1 MNVSPHHQHPTKYP
15 WPGMASRLMVIV
27 AVVVILLIGFVLI
40 ADPFGNEND
49 EADTTALRATAAQG
63 I

>member
-15 WPGMASRLMVIV
+15 WPGMASRLIVIV

-40 ADPFGNEND
+40 ADPLGNEND

>member
-15 WPGMASRLMVIV
+15 WPGMASRLIVIV
-27 AVVVILLIGFVLI
+27 ALVVVLFIGFLLI
-40 ADPFGNEND
+40 ADPFGNAN
-49 EADTTALRATAAQG
+49 EADDSTALRAIAAHR

>member
-1 MNVSPHHQHPTKYP
+1 
-15 WPGMASRLMVIV
+15 MASRLIVIV

-40 ADPFGNEND
+40 ADPFANESE
-49 EADTTALRATAAQG
+49 EADPTAVRATAAQG